1 MEGQLHLRNEPKG
14 WRVQMRQEQILMSSS
29 GLGRGRDKAGDVG
42 VGEERLMGAYQ
53 CLLLDADLFI
63 KQHTHVWEI
72 VYKKALHLHH

>member
-1 MEGQLHLRNEPKG
+1 MAGPDEARTDPN
-14 WRVQMRQEQILMSSS
+14 VEQWTWS
-29 GLGRGRDKAGDVG
+29 LGRGRDKAGDVG

-72 VYKKALHLHH
+72 VYKKALHLHHY